1 MTVRIGDIDTEI
13 DAFDAQTLRTMA
25 DRVVHD
31 RPSFRRV
38 LGRVGD
44 ETVEI
49 FTIRRRT
56 DGQRLAV
63 RGPATRV
70 EIDAKDRRA
79 LYRILADMN

>member
-1 MTVRIGDIDTEI
+1 MTIQIGDIATEI
-13 DAFDAQTLRTMA
+13 DARDAQTLRTMA

-49 FTIRRRT
+49 YTVRRR
-56 DGQRLAV
+56 GAGERLAV
-63 RGPATRV
+63 RGPRTRL

-79 LYRILADMN
+79 LYRLLAEID

>member
-1 MTVRIGDIDTEI
+1 MTIHIGELATEI
-13 DAFDAQTLRTMA
+13 DANDAQTLRTMA

-49 FTIRRRT
+49 YTRHRRGL
-56 DGQRLAV
+56 GQRLAV
-63 RGPATRV
+63 EGPRTRIEV
-70 EIDAKDRRA
+70 DARDRAA
-79 LYRILADMN
+79 LYRLLAEMN

>member
-1 MTVRIGDIDTEI
+1 MTIHIGELVTEI
-13 DAFDAQTLRTMA
+13 DARDAQTLRTMA

-49 FTIRRRT
+49 YTRRRR
-56 DGQRLAV
+56 GARERLAV
-63 RGPATRV
+63 HGPRTRV
-70 EIDAKDRRA
+70 EIDASDRRA
-79 LYRILADMN
+79 LYTLLAEMN

>member
-1 MTVRIGDIDTEI
+1 MTIQIGDIATEI
-13 DAFDAQTLRTMA
+13 DARDAQLLRTITE
-25 DRVVHD
+25 RVVHD

-49 FTIRRRT
+49 YSVLRR
-56 DGQRLAV
+56 GAGERLAV
-63 RGPATRV
+63 RGPRTRL

-79 LYRILADMN
+79 LYRMLADMN

>member
-1 MTVRIGDIDTEI
+1 MTVRIGELNTEI
-13 DAFDAQTLRTMA
+13 DAFDAQQLRIMA

-49 FTIRRRT
+49 FTVRRR
-56 DGQRLAV
+56 DAGQRLAV
-63 RGPATRV
+63 HGPRIRV

-79 LYRILADMN
+79 LYRLLSDMD

>member
-1 MTVRIGDIDTEI
+1 MTVRIGGIDTEI
-13 DAFDAQTLRTMA
+13 DAFDVHKLRTMA
-25 DRVVHD
+25 ERVVHD

-49 FTIRRRT
+49 FTVRRR
-56 DGQRLAV
+56 DLGQRLALH
-63 RGPATRV
+63 GPRTRI

-79 LYRILADMN
+79 LYAILSEVA

>member
-1 MTVRIGDIDTEI
+1 MTIQIGDIATEI
-13 DAFDAQTLRTMA
+13 DARDAQALRTMA

-49 FTIRRRT
+49 YTGRRR
-56 DGQRLAV
+56 GARERLQV
-63 RGPATRV
+63 RGPNTAL
-70 EIDAKDRRA
+70 EIDASDRRA
-79 LYRILADMN
+79 LYALLSEMN

>member
-13 DAFDAQTLRTMA
+13 DAFDAQQLRIMA

-38 LGRVGD
+38 LGRVGN

-49 FTIRRRT
+49 FTVRRRES
-56 DGQRLAV
+56 GQRLAV
-63 RGPATRV
+63 HGPETRL
-70 EIDAKDRRA
+70 EIAAKDRRA
-79 LYRILADMN
+79 LYSILADMD

>member
-1 MTVRIGDIDTEI
+1 MTIQIGDIATEI
-13 DAFDAQTLRTMA
+13 DARDAQTLRTMA

-49 FTIRRRT
+49 YTVRRRA
-56 DGQRLAV
+56 DGERLAV
-63 RGPATRV
+63 RGPRTRL
-70 EIDAKDRRA
+70 EIAAKDRRA
-79 LYRILADMN
+79 LYRLLAEMN